1 MTSTCPSFVTSI
13 DFIDY
18 ANRTDARDCMLR
30 ILIECN
36 PRRDHLPFG
45 HFQLL
50 MVIFDRT
57 RWRCR
62 QLKTFSIINSDRNL
76 YSWWWRIR
84 KMMING
90 SKMLN
95 RVVQMMDK
103 VQSNLTTS
111 YLLFRNN
118 SALFSTCNQF
128 KTDDVFQ
135 PELACVRHLHI
146 RQ

>member
-1 MTSTCPSFVTSI
+1 
-13 DFIDY
+13 
-18 ANRTDARDCMLR
+18 
-30 ILIECN
+30 
-36 PRRDHLPFG
+36 
-45 HFQLL
+45 
-50 MVIFDRT
+50 
-57 RWRCR
+57 
-62 QLKTFSIINSDRNL
+62 
-76 YSWWWRIR
+76 
-84 KMMING
+84 MMING

-135 PELACVRHLHI
+135 PELACTPPTHSTIIAAAHQFQSQMMKMIEFFVFFPSPRF
-146 RQ
+146 